1 MTLDKIVV
9 SFSLEGQKY
18 FNYGQ
23 IYVVLSRCKSLGGLH
38 ILAKI
43 ERSQVRVN
51 SKVHEEYERLRKSN
65 CLKMPAI
72 VRKDKKE
79 SFVISLLN
87 IRSLVKH
94 SIDLKFDRNIN
105 ESDLIFL
112 TETQLLCNTDDKEIR
127 NSLSTYTLHRQD
139 HDSDKF
145 CSLVFVQK
153 KILKLKNRS
162 ILQL

>member
-1 MTLDKIVV
+1 M
-9 SFSLEGQKY
+9 
-18 FNYGQ
+18 
-23 IYVVLSRCKSLGGLH
+23 H
-38 ILAKI
+38 ILGKI
-43 ERSQVRVN
+43 ERSHVRVN

-87 IRSLVKH
+87 IKSLVKH
-94 SIDLKFDRNIN
+94 SIDLKCDRNIN
-105 ESDLIFL
+105 DSDLILL
-112 TETQLLCNTDDKEIR
+112 TETQLLCHTDDKEVR

-145 CSLVFVQK
+145 CSLAICTK
-153 KILKLKNRS
+153 ENIE
-162 ILQL
+162 IEE